1 MAQPLAYA
9 ASFGKIDEF
18 DPDTD
23 NWDIYCER
31 LDQCFTARNIDENTT
46 DLKRAIMLSEM
57 GKKAYTLLRNL
68 CAPSKPDVAGPE
80 YPRAQIPQNAYCASA
95 RRRSR

>member
-31 LDQCFTARNIDENTT
+31 LDQCFTARNIDENAT

-57 GKKAYTLLRNL
+57 GKKGSSEMCVR
-68 CAPSKPDVAGPE
+68 
-80 YPRAQIPQNAYCASA
+80 PQNPVI
-95 RRRSR
+95 RRSPN